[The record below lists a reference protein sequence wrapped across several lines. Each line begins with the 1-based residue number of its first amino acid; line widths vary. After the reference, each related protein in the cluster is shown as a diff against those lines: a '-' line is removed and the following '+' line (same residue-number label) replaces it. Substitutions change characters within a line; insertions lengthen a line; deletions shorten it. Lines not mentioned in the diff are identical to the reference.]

1 MSEREVKP
9 EHILKG
15 VMLTEKTAFQA
26 ENQNVYSFDVPLDAN
41 KIEIRKA
48 VESAFDVRVV
58 SVNTIT
64 RLGRPKRHRQH
75 FSQGQTKKRALVK
88 LHEEDRI
95 SLY

>member
-1 MSEREVKP
+1 MSEQEVRA
-9 EHILKG
+9 EQILKG

-41 KIEIRKA
+41 KIQIRKA
-48 VESAFDVRVV
+48 VESAFDVRVL

-75 FSQGQTKKRALVK
+75 FSHGQTKKRALVK
-88 LHEEDRI
+88 LHAEDRI

>member
-1 MSEREVKP
+1 MLEREVKP

>member
-1 MSEREVKP
+1 MSEQEVTP

-75 FSQGQTKKRALVK
+75 FGQGQTKKRALVK

>member
-1 MSEREVKP
+1 MSEQEVKP

-75 FSQGQTKKRALVK
+75 FSQGQTKKRALVR

>member
-1 MSEREVKP
+1 MSEQEVKP

-26 ENQNVYSFDVPLDAN
+26 ENQNVYSFEVPLDAN

-88 LHEEDRI
+88 LHAEDRI

>member
-1 MSEREVKP
+1 MSEQEVRA
-9 EHILKG
+9 EHVLKG
-15 VMLTEKTAFQA
+15 VMLTEKTAFMA
-26 ENQNVYSFDVPLDAN
+26 ESQNVYAFDVPLDAN

-48 VESAFDVRVV
+48 VEAAFEVRVV

-64 RLGRPKRHRQH
+64 RAGRPKRHRQH

-88 LHEEDRI
+88 LHAEDRI

>member
-1 MSEREVKP
+1 MSEQEIRSEQ
-9 EHILKG
+9 ILKG

-26 ENQNVYSFDVPLDAN
+26 ESQNVYSFDVPLEAN
-41 KIEIRKA
+41 KIQIRKA
-48 VESAFDVRVV
+48 VESAFDVRVL

-75 FSQGQTKKRALVK
+75 FSQGQTKKRALVR
-88 LHEEDRI
+88 LHAEDRI

>member
-1 MSEREVKP
+1 MSEQEVRP

-41 KIEIRKA
+41 KIQIRKA
-48 VESAFDVRVV
+48 VESAFDVRVL

-88 LHEEDRI
+88 LHAEDRI

>member
-1 MSEREVKP
+1 MDQRVRS

-26 ENQNVYSFDVPLDAN
+26 ENQNVYSFDVPLSAN
-41 KIEIRKA
+41 KVEIREA
-48 VESAFDVRVV
+48 VEAAFGVRVL

-64 RLGRPKRHRQH
+64 RLGRPKRHRAH
-75 FSQGQTKKRALVK
+75 FSQGQTRKRALVR
-88 LHEEDRI
+88 LHGEDRI

>member
-1 MSEREVKP
+1 MSDQEVRS
-9 EHILKG
+9 EHVLKG

-41 KIEIRKA
+41 KAVIRKA
-48 VESAFDVRVV
+48 VESAFGVRVL

-64 RLGRPKRHRQH
+64 RLGRPKRHRAH
-75 FSQGQTKKRALVK
+75 FSQGQTKKRAMVK
-88 LHEEDRI
+88 LHSEDRI

>member
-1 MSEREVKP
+1 MSEQVVRA

-15 VMLTEKTAFQA
+15 VMLTEKTAFLA
-26 ENQNVYSFDVPLDAN
+26 ETRNVYAFEVPLDVN

-48 VESAFDVRVV
+48 VEAAFGVRVV
-58 SVNTIT
+58 AVNTVT

-75 FSQGQTKKRALVK
+75 FGHGQTKKRALVK
-88 LHEEDRI
+88 LHAEDRI

>member
-1 MSEREVKP
+1 MSEQEIRA

-26 ENQNVYSFDVPLDAN
+26 EDKNVYAFDVPLEAG
-41 KIEIRKA
+41 KLEIRRA
-48 VESAFDVRVV
+48 VESAFNVRVL

-64 RLGRPKRHRQH
+64 RLGRPKRHRAH
-75 FSQGQTKKRALVK
+75 FSQGQTRKRALVK
-88 LHEEDRI
+88 LHAEDRI

>member
-1 MSEREVKP
+1 MSDQEIRA

-15 VMLTEKTAFQA
+15 VMLTEKTAFLA
-26 ENQNVYSFDVPLDAN
+26 ETRNVYAFDVPLDAN
-41 KIEIRKA
+41 KIQIRKA
-48 VESAFDVRVV
+48 VEAAFDVRVV

>member
-1 MSEREVKP
+1 MSEQEIRA

-26 ENQNVYSFDVPLDAN
+26 EDKNVYSFDVPLEAN
-41 KIEIRKA
+41 KLEIRRA
-48 VESAFDVRVV
+48 VESAFGVRVL

-64 RLGRPKRHRQH
+64 RLGRPKRHRAH

-88 LHEEDRI
+88 LHAEDRI

>member
-1 MSEREVKP
+1 MSEQGVRA

-26 ENQNVYSFDVPLDAN
+26 ENQNVYSFDVPLEAN
-41 KIEIRKA
+41 KIQIRKA
-48 VESAFDVRVV
+48 VESAFDVRVL

-88 LHEEDRI
+88 LHAEDRI